1 MHKNN
6 LHLAVQ
12 REYPK
17 AETLPLPPNVDPN
30 ETTRFSPLRTRD
42 ITGSAIT
49 VHDIINDIDVTTE
62 QRKEAPCEE
71 KIIEDEH
78 LRGYDRHSP
87 INLSSSMQTQVPEPF
102 SPPPNDLL
110 YSSYLSFPGG
120 SWGMSFILILIQL
133 LILRLN

>member
-6 LHLAVQ
+6 FHLAVQ

-42 ITGSAIT
+42 ITASAIT
-49 VHDIINDIDVTTE
+49 VHHIINDIDVTTE
-62 QRKEAPCEE
+62 QRKEVPCEE
-71 KIIEDEH
+71 KLIENEH
-78 LRGYDRHSP
+78 LRGYDINSP
-87 INLSSSMQTQVPEPF
+87 INLSSTMQTMVPEPF
-102 SPPPNDLL
+102 SPPDDLL

-120 SWGMSFILILIQL
+120 SWGMKIIYLLFVLI
-133 LILRLN
+133 

>member
-30 ETTRFSPLRTRD
+30 ETTRFSPLRSRD
-42 ITGSAIT
+42 ITASAIT
-49 VHDIINDIDVTTE
+49 VHDIVNVIDVTTE
-62 QRKEAPCEE
+62 QRNEEPVEE
-71 KIIEDEH
+71 KRIESEY
-78 LRGYDRHSP
+78 LGGYDINSS
-87 INLSSSMQTQVPEPF
+87 INLSSSMQSTVPEPF
-102 SPPPNDLL
+102 SPPSNDLH

-120 SWGMSFILILIQL
+120 GWGMYCSKS
-133 LILRLN
+133 